1 MNGGPCNLQ
10 PHGKVINCPE
20 HLFKCIELAVSF
32 ARVGGWRTLGRVKL
46 LFIGDIVGKPGRKAV
61 RYFLPRLRE
70 SLGVDF
76 VVANGE
82 NMAGGS
88 GITPATASEVF
99 EAGVDVLTSGDHLW
113 DQREVEA
120 LLENEPR
127 FVRPENYPDG
137 TPGNGYCITQKD
149 DFPPVGVLNLQGQTF
164 MKPIENPFFA
174 ADAAVSKM
182 SQKTAIIFV
191 DMHAETTSEKIAMG
205 RFLDGRVSAVV
216 GTHTHVQTADE
227 QIFSNG
233 TAFLC
238 DAGCTGPQESILGRE
253 IEPILRRFTTYRPQR
268 YGVASK
274 RVTLNGVLIDIDVES
289 GRARSIDRI
298 SELLSDVG
306 AEI

>member
-1 MNGGPCNLQ
+1 MDGGSGDFQ
-10 PHGKVINCPE
+10 RHTEFIIRSE
-20 HLFKCIELAVSF
+20 QLFKFGGDQPLGF
-32 ARVGGWRTLGRVKL
+32 ARVVGCRNVRPVKL

-61 RYFLPRLRE
+61 RYFLPRLRK
-70 SLGVDF
+70 SLGIDF

-99 EAGVDVLTSGDHLW
+99 EAGVDVMTSGDHLW
-113 DQREVEA
+113 DQREVES
-120 LLENEPR
+120 LLESDPR
-127 FVRPENYPDG
+127 FVRPQNYPEG
-137 TPGNGYCITQKD
+137 TPGQGFCVARKEGL
-149 DFPPVGVLNLQGQTF
+149 PPIGVLNLQGQTF
-164 MKPIENPFFA
+164 MKPIDNPFFA
-174 ADAAVSKM
+174 AAEAVDELRKE
-182 SQKTAIIFV
+182 TAIIFV

-227 QIFSNG
+227 QIFPGG

-268 YGVASK
+268 FAVASK
-274 RVTLNGVLIDIDVES
+274 RVTLNGALIDIDDET
-289 GRARSIDRI
+289 GKARSIERV
-298 SELLSDVG
+298 SELLP
-306 AEI
+306 EE